1 MILLIFNKYSLFI
14 INIVFLLLN
23 NKKMNL
29 ESIINQPAIII
40 LAVVLVDLFA
50 MILAR
55 KNLAGQVINEWYNK
69 FTLGAFVADVSSI
82 CFGIFLSLFLFKF
95 VFPKES
101 FTLMNFIISVVI
113 IQLIHDIIFSV
124 IIKAYP
130 PNSNKMMDL
139 FKGYVNENSWKILLV
154 DAMMMIL
161 SVILIW
167 MFLKVDKVIIYTL
180 LAFSLYFSQFL
191 IYS

>member
-1 MILLIFNKYSLFI
+1 MNNV
-14 INIVFLLLN
+14 NID
-23 NKKMNL
+23 
-29 ESIINQPAIII
+29 SIINQPAIIV
-40 LAVVLVDLFA
+40 LAVVLVDIFA

-55 KNLAGQVINEWYNK
+55 NNLAGKVINDWYDD

-82 CFGIFLSLFLFKF
+82 CFGILLSLCLFKF
-95 VFPKES
+95 VLPKDS
-101 FTLMNFIISVVI
+101 FTLLNFIISVVI
-113 IQLIHDIIFSV
+113 IQVIHDLLFSV

-130 PNSNKMMDL
+130 AKSNKMMDL

-154 DAMMMIL
+154 DASMMIL

-167 MFLKVDKVIIYTL
+167 LLVNYKVDTVIVYTL

>member
-1 MILLIFNKYSLFI
+1 
-14 INIVFLLLN
+14 
-23 NKKMNL
+23 MNL
-29 ESIINQPAIII
+29 ESIINQPSIII

-50 MILAR
+50 MIIAR
-55 KNLAGQVINEWYNK
+55 NNLAGKVINEWYDK

-82 CFGIFLSLFLFKF
+82 CLGIFLSLCLFKF
-95 VFPKES
+95 VFPKDS
-101 FTLMNFIISVVI
+101 FTLVNFIVSVVI
-113 IQLIHDIIFSV
+113 IQLVHDVLFGLV
-124 IIKAYP
+124 IKSYP
-130 PNSNKMMDL
+130 SNRNKMMDL

-154 DAMMMIL
+154 DATMMVL

-167 MFLKVDKVIIYTL
+167 FISNYKLDTTIVYTL